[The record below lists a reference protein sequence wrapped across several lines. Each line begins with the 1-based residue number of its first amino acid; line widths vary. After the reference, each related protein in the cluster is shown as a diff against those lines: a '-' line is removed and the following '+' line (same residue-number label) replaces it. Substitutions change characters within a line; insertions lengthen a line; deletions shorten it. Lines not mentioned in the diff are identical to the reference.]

1 MSECESFQEAKKR
14 IRQQNESQI
23 HSSVGKKVMGK
34 EGKLNLKKNNFQ
46 NAELLTLFIN
56 V

>member
-1 MSECESFQEAKKR
+1 MSEYESFQEAKKR

-23 HSSVGKKVMGK
+23 HSSVGNKSYGK
-34 EGKLNLKKNNFQ
+34 TRQTSLKKSNFQ
-46 NAELLTLFIN
+46 IAELLTIVIN